1 MMPSWRRSAAY
12 RIALANFLVFV
23 VGLAVLGATVFIV
36 MHISFTRQLD
46 TTVAAEA
53 QTLVSEYRSGGDREL
68 GEAIAEREAAGSAA
82 RMLYAV
88 FSADGRRIH
97 GSLQTRRP
105 PTGMHDIPF
114 NDPRE
119 GPDSARGYAID
130 LSPTERLV
138 VAADDDWIE
147 QVDKTVIA
155 VFLGA
160 FAVACVLGF
169 LGAAALGRYLR
180 ERLQSI
186 SVAAEGIIHGD
197 VRRRMPVGR
206 RNDEFDALA
215 TTLNRMLDRIEGLLE
230 NLRQVSSDIAHDLR
244 TPLARL
250 RSGLERGISSND
262 EANGRVIEDAIRQ
275 VDDVLSLFGAILRIA
290 EVEAGETRR
299 YFQPVDLTELITDLA
314 ESYAPALE
322 DSGRKLLWSI
332 EPAVYLQGG
341 RELLAQAVINLLENA
356 QRHTPP
362 ETIVRLTLSS
372 SKASSWIQVADNGTG
387 VPNADIGRITKRF
400 ARVESSRSTAGYG
413 LGLNLVSA
421 IARLHGGRLTLRNTD
436 PGFSAIIELP
446 ILVQSIETN
455 HQETSA

>member
-1 MMPSWRRSAAY
+1 
-12 RIALANFLVFV
+12 
-23 VGLAVLGATVFIV
+23 VGLAALGATVFIV
-36 MHISFTRQLD
+36 MHIAFTRQLD
-46 TTVAAEA
+46 ATVVEEA
-53 QTLVSEYRSGGDREL
+53 QTLISEYRSGGDREL
-68 GEAIAEREAAGSAA
+68 GEGIAEREAAGSAA

-88 FSADGRRIH
+88 FSPDGRRIH

-105 PTGMHDIPF
+105 PTGMHDIAF
-114 NDPRE
+114 NDPHE

-147 QVDKTVIA
+147 QVDETVIA

-160 FAVACVLGF
+160 FAVACLLGL
-169 LGAAALGRYLR
+169 LGAVALGRYLR

-197 VRRRMPVGR
+197 VRRRMPVSR

-250 RSGLERGISSND
+250 RSGLERGIVSND
-262 EANGRVIEDAIRQ
+262 RAEASVIDDAIRQ

-299 YFQPVDLTELITDLA
+299 YFKPVDLTDLITDLA
-314 ESYAPALE
+314 ESYAPAFE
-322 DSGRKLLWSI
+322 DSDRKLIWSI
-332 EPAVYLQGG
+332 EPAVVLEGD
-341 RELLAQAVINLLENA
+341 RELLAQAIVNLLENA

-362 ETIVRLTLSS
+362 QTLVRLTLTSS
-372 SKASSWIQVADNGTG
+372 PKMLWVQVADNGPG
-387 VPNADIGRITKRF
+387 VPNADLDRVTKRF

-421 IARLHGGRLTLRNTD
+421 VAGLHGGRLCLRNTD

-446 ILVQSIETN
+446 ARRAAADKK
-455 HQETSA
+455 QEEKSE